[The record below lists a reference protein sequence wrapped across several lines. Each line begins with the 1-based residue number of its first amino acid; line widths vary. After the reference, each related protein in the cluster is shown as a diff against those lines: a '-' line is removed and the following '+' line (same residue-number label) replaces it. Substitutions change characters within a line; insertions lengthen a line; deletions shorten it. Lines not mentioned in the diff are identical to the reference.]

1 MAKLGREV
9 QIKFRVTA
17 HEKELIKERMK
28 MCGIKNMA
36 RFLRLM
42 AINGCIINTDYS
54 ELKARNYEL
63 HKIGFWYSDLAVCAH
78 SRYRGTVTR
87 KRNDQGDFYDLR
99 ALELDRSDVDP
110 SARTVLTSYAH
121 RERRERKAET
131 QYKSTYGDPFLREE
145 FDRDER
151 YNEHHYK
158 ADNSKSDLSC
168 QEP

>member
-42 AINGCIINTDYS
+42 AINGCIIITDYS

-63 HKIGFWYSDLAVCAH
+63 HKIGVNINQIAKRVNETDHLHSGDLERLQEMMEAIWLSQKCILSD
-78 SRYRGTVTR
+78 
-87 KRNDQGDFYDLR
+87 
-99 ALELDRSDVDP
+99 
-110 SARTVLTSYAH
+110 
-121 RERRERKAET
+121 
-131 QYKSTYGDPFLREE
+131 
-145 FDRDER
+145 
-151 YNEHHYK
+151 
-158 ADNSKSDLSC
+158 
-168 QEP
+168 EP